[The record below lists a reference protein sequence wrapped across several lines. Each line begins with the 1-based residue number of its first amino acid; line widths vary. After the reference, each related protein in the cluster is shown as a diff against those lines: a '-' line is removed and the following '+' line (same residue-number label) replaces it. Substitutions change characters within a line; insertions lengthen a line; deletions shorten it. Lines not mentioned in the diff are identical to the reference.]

1 MILGTIEKER
11 GKLTV
16 VVHTC
21 NPITWTLKVS
31 TWSLARA
38 TCAKPAQTDDQE
50 ERAGD
55 TVL

>member
-21 NPITWTLKVS
+21 NPSTWTLKVS

-38 TCAKPAQTDDQE
+38 TCAKPAQTDDQD